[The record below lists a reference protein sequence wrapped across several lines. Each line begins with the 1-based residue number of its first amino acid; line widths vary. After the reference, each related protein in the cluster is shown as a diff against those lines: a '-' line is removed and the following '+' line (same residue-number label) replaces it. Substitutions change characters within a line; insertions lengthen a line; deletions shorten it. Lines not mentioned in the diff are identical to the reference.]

1 MSKEEVMRKLDE
13 IKRIYGAP
21 PQNIIDMEPIDV
33 ENAIEVEPEFNPN
46 EVVENANKARSRIVQ
61 KTERESTGGAHNKDR
76 IKGEPRNTGLPDSIE
91 QD

>member
-33 ENAIEVEPEFNPN
+33 ESTIEVDPEFDAN
-46 EVVENANKARSRIVQ
+46 EVIENGNKARSRTVQ
-61 KTERESTGGAHNKDR
+61 KTKRESTGVAHHADR
-76 IKGEPRNTGLPDSIE
+76 IEGEPGDTGLSDSIE
-91 QD
+91 E

>member
-33 ENAIEVEPEFNPN
+33 ENTIEVEPEFNPN

-61 KTERESTGGAHNKDR
+61 KTEGKSTGGAHNEDR
-76 IKGEPRNTGLPDSIE
+76 IEGEPRDTGLLDSAE
-91 QD
+91 